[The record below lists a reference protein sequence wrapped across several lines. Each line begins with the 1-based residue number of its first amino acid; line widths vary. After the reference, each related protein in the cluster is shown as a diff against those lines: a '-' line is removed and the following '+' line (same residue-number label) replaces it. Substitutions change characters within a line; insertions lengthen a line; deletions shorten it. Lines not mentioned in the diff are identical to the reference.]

1 MIITELIEHVEKDE
15 EQIYILKEE
24 NGKII
29 CYVVAV
35 IAGEFRTLSKS
46 YDSRE
51 QAIKHIKQIELE
63 LDVRFNGNRKVH

>member
-35 IAGEFRTLSKS
+35 IAGEFRTLSK
-46 YDSRE
+46 
-51 QAIKHIKQIELE
+51 
-63 LDVRFNGNRKVH
+63 